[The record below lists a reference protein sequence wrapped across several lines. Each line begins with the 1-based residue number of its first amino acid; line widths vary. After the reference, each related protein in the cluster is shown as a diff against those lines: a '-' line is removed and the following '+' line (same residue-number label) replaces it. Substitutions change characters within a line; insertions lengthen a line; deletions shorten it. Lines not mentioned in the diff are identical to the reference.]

1 MGEIT
6 AEWDTRIAP
15 SGYAF
20 SIWGLIYSL
29 LGCFAVYQAIPS
41 GWIPDRNDT
50 MIFSDIGYVFFINLG
65 LITPVW
71 LVLFQT
77 NTWWGMLLA
86 LFDII
91 GMLSTNLYIMMVAC
105 RNTVNI
111 FELIFL
117 RGGFSIY
124 SGWVTAATILNF
136 TFLLQQF
143 GVGEPDIPFFDEE

>member
-1 MGEIT
+1 
-6 AEWDTRIAP
+6 
-15 SGYAF
+15 
-20 SIWGLIYSL
+20 
-29 LGCFAVYQAIPS
+29 
-41 GWIPDRNDT
+41 
-50 MIFSDIGYVFFINLG
+50 MIFSDIGYVYSINLG

-71 LVLFQT
+71 LYLFQT

-91 GMLSTNLYIMMVAC
+91 GMLSTNIYVMMVAC

-124 SGWVTAATILNF
+124 SGWVTAATILNV
-136 TFLLQQF
+136 TFLL
-143 GVGEPDIPFFDEE
+143 